1 MADEP
6 QLDSFLVEIGFQEDQ
21 AGQKKVEAAVAQT
34 EAKITAATEAGAA
47 KRVEA
52 EASGADRRAKSIR
65 DFLAKRKADEEKAN
79 DERSEAFSKFLTETL
94 GFESKTADKVT
105 AKRAD
110 TAAKATASEATHAK
124 KTREIRSGEFKQ
136 AEAYMLRFASFSQGL
151 ATGLSG
157 FLSAV
162 PFGTFLTGVVRTADG
177 LSHLAVQGARVG
189 SSVAGIQRFE
199 YALQQAGVDKG
210 EADSSLEGFA
220 TKMKS
225 NPEGYRQVLERMDVR
240 TRGPDGKVL
249 DNDQLLERLGTH
261 LSAIPYNQAKI
272 QADQLGISGDNA
284 LMALRDQ
291 PTLNRNLKAYDAKLG
306 AFGLDP
312 DKAAEDARK
321 VAQAYNSLEADLKII
336 NTKIQAQFFVPMMDA
351 FDGIAKKL
359 EANPAAVETFSNGM
373 VAMSVLMTAKVLPVV
388 AELLLKLTGLAP
400 VLGGIGGAL
409 RVALNPVV
417 AVGASAESTPSV
429 PVTTDPAERAK
440 KMKDNTLPASEW
452 TKEERDEWN
461 KKQGQGG
468 NFLSNAWNWGKK
480 KLGFG
485 GTEDSGAVPTGA
497 HTPLKDLIAERE
509 TGTTGA
515 GGYETAYGHAERGGP
530 LAPPKPLT
538 EMTLAEIQAYQREMK
553 PRAGSLAFPVGRGQW
568 TESTLRGLTKDTDP
582 NTKFTPDLQEKL
594 LDKSIAGRLGQG
606 PAGFR
611 NEWDSFR
618 GLPDAQIQAAI
629 DGHRKAMADAQGGQ
643 QQPGGTKGQYPD
655 WMDDRSKRE
664 LAGVNAPLARDLLA
678 ASEATGQRFK
688 VAQGMRTP
696 EEAAGNALSGRGVR
710 NSQHLY
716 GAAADIHI
724 LDANGNVTYDRAAYQ
739 KFADAYVAHSRQTG
753 GQSRWL
759 GNAGGRWGQ
768 DIVHFDQGL
777 GYGQSRP
784 RDPYGSGGPTKEDV
798 AASRQDVHVSRQN
811 PFMRAVNNLNPV
823 SPAEAKEAD
832 PHPASHGRIKALLSW
847 IDKAGKAD
855 DASDTPITTVDR
867 RDPRFAPKS
876 APVPSAA
883 AKKAPKPDAPT
894 SAAVWAEREQSR
906 LGTKNSLAVLARQHL
921 AGPVKVEIIDSSVAK
936 IGGHLKGALDPTHQ
950 KLADAMNTD
959 AAKRHALVQHF
970 AELGRHGKLD
980 LAHMMRLRHP
990 LGVAPAM
997 MASVNNSRSHSF
1009 ERHGDTF
1016 HIHGTDAKS
1025 GMDQALKVSARR
1037 EGQDRIRYGQG
1048 SQQ

>member
-1 MADEP
+1 MADTP
-6 QLDSFLVEIGFQEDQ
+6 PLDSFLVEIGFQDDP

-34 EAKITAATEAGAA
+34 EAKLTAATEAGAA

-52 EASGADRRAKSIR
+52 EAVGTDRRLKAIR
-65 DFLAKRKADEEKAN
+65 ESLAKWKAEEDKAN
-79 DERSEAFSKFLTETL
+79 DERVEAFSKFLTETFGL
-94 GFESKTADKVT
+94 ESKAADKI
-105 AKRAD
+105 AEKRTD
-110 TAAKATASEATHAK
+110 TAAKATATEAVHAK
-124 KTREIRSGEFKQ
+124 KTREIRTGQFKE
-136 AEAYMLRFASFSQGL
+136 AESYLLRFASVSQGL

-162 PFGTFLTGVVRTADG
+162 PFGTFLTGLVRTADG
-177 LSHLAVQGARVG
+177 LSHLAVQSARVG
-189 SSVAGIQRFE
+189 SSAAGIQRFE
-199 YALQQAGVDKG
+199 YAMQQAGVDKG

-225 NPEGYRQVLERMDVR
+225 NPEGYRQVLERMGVR
-240 TRGPDGKVL
+240 TLGPDGKVL
-249 DNDQLLERLGTH
+249 DNDQLLERFGGH

-272 QADQLGISGDNA
+272 QAGQMGIEGDNA
-284 LMALRDQ
+284 IMALRDQ
-291 PTLNRNLKAYDAKLG
+291 PTLNKNLKAYDAKLN

-312 DKAAEDARK
+312 NKAAEDARK

-336 NTKIQAQFFVPMMDA
+336 KEKIEAQFFVPMMNA
-351 FDGIAKKL
+351 FDGIAQKMEK
-359 EANPAAVETFSNGM
+359 NPAAVETFGNAM
-373 VAMSVLMTAKVLPVV
+373 VAMSVLMTAKVLPVLT
-388 AELLLKLTGLAP
+388 ELLVKLAGLAP

-452 TKEERDEWN
+452 TKDERDEWN

-468 NFLSNAWNWGKK
+468 NFLSNAWSWGKK

-497 HTPLKDLIAERE
+497 HTPLKDLIAQRE

-553 PRAGSLAFPVGRGQW
+553 PRAGSPAFPVGRGQW

-618 GLPDAQIQAAI
+618 GLPDVQIQAAI

-643 QQPGGTKGQYPD
+643 QQPGGTNGQYPE

-716 GAAADIHI
+716 GAAADIHL
-724 LDANGNVTYDRAAYQ
+724 LDDKGNVTYDRGAYQ
-739 KFADAYVAHSRQTG
+739 KFADAYEDHSRKSG
-753 GQSRWL
+753 GNSRWL

-777 GYGQSRP
+777 GFGQSRP

-798 AASRQDVHVSRQN
+798 VASRQDSFKSPQN
-811 PFMRAVNNLNPV
+811 PFMRAANNLNPV
-823 SPAEAKEAD
+823 SAAEAKEAD
-832 PHPASHGRIKALLSW
+832 PHAASHGRIKALLSW
-847 IDKAGKAD
+847 INRAGKAEGP
-855 DASDTPITTVDR
+855 SD
-867 RDPRFAPKS
+867 
-876 APVPSAA
+876 
-883 AKKAPKPDAPT
+883 APKPAPAP
-894 SAAVWAEREQSR
+894 SAPKPAEHFVPDHDPRVANGVYALRARSR
-906 LGTKNSLAVLARQHL
+906 TGGDNALADLNRS
-921 AGPVKVEIIDSSVAK
+921 PIKVELTDPSAAK

-959 AAKRHALVQHF
+959 AAKRHAFVQHL

-980 LAHMMRLRHP
+980 LAHMMRSRHP
-990 LGVAPAM
+990 LGATPSAL
-997 MASVNNSRSHSF
+997 VNNSRSHSF

-1016 HIHGTDAKS
+1016 NIHGMDAKS
-1025 GMDQALKVSARR
+1025 GMDQAVKVSARR